1 MQHWAAQSMPLFVGA
16 AMKLYYSPGA
26 CSLSPHIVLLEA
38 DIDFSKERVDLQ
50 THLTASGV
58 PLGQVHGKNYVPVL
72 ELDDGQ
78 RLTEGAAMVQYIAD
92 LRPDA
97 ALLPP
102 PGTLQR
108 YRVQEWLNFIASELH
123 KAFIPLFRRD
133 AISADWRQTCSDRLT
148 RHLGWVAECLRDT
161 PWLVERFGVADAYL
175 FTILNWS
182 SHAGMELAQWPVLQQ
197 YAARVSARPAVRR
210 AMAAE
215 GLIARA

>member
-1 MQHWAAQSMPLFVGA
+1 
-16 AMKLYYSPGA
+16 MKLYYSPGA

-38 DIDFSKERVDLQ
+38 DIDFSKESVDLQ
-50 THLTASGV
+50 THLTAGGV
-58 PLGQVHGKNYVPVL
+58 PLAQVHGKNYVPVL

-92 LRPDA
+92 LRPA
-97 ALLPP
+97 AGLLPP

-123 KAFIPLFRRD
+123 KTFIPLFRRD
-133 AISADWRQTCSDRLT
+133 AISADWRQTCADRLV
-148 RHLGWVAECLRDT
+148 RHLDWVEEHVRGE

-182 SHAGMELAQWPVLQQ
+182 SHAGIELAQWPALQQ
-197 YAARVSARPAVRR
+197 YAARVRARPAVRR
-210 AMAAE
+210 ALEAE
-215 GLIARA
+215 GLIASA

>member
-1 MQHWAAQSMPLFVGA
+1 
-16 AMKLYYSPGA
+16 MKLYYSPGA

-50 THLTASGV
+50 THLTAGGM
-58 PLGQVHGKNYVPVL
+58 PLAQVHGKNYVPVL

-92 LRPDA
+92 LRPA
-97 ALLPP
+97 AGLLPP

-133 AISADWRQTCSDRLT
+133 AISADWRQTCADRLG
-148 RHLGWVAECLRDT
+148 RHLGWVEEHVRGE

-175 FTILNWS
+175 FTILSWS
-182 SHAGMELAQWPVLQQ
+182 SHAGIELAQWPALQQ
-197 YAARVSARPAVRR
+197 YAARVRARPAVRR
-210 AMAAE
+210 ALEAE
-215 GLIARA
+215 GLIASA